1 VENIEIASR
10 YAGPPGM
17 GHGGYVAG
25 LLTERL
31 DAPVVQVTLRRPTP
45 LDVPLVI
52 DEDAG
57 VIVLRRDD
65 EVIAEAVAADLEVT
79 LPPVPTVA
87 AARAA
92 EAGSPSFAGGT
103 GVHPIC
109 FGCGAQRPDRDG
121 MRIFV
126 GPLEVDGVE
135 EVAAVWTPP
144 AELAGPAAGHV
155 ADRWVVAALDCPG
168 AMAFI
173 SRGESAGLLGRI
185 VVARYAPVAAG
196 EDAIVLG
203 WQIGRDGRKLLAGT
217 AVVDAGGAVLAAARA
232 TWFGFPEGMRPSAGS

>member
-1 VENIEIASR
+1 MEIASR

-25 LLTERL
+25 LLIERL

-52 DEDAG
+52 DGHADG
-57 VIVLRRDD
+57 PVLRGDD
-65 EVIAEAVAADLEVT
+65 GVIAEAVAAELDLAV
-79 LPPVPTVA
+79 PPVPGVD

-109 FGCGAQRPDRDG
+109 FGCGAQRPDQDG

-126 GPLEVDGVE
+126 GPLEVDGCE
-135 EVAAVWTPP
+135 EVAAVWHPSP
-144 AELAGPAAGHV
+144 DLGGPEAGRVG
-155 ADRWVVAALDCPG
+155 DRWVVAALDCPG

-185 VVARYAPVAAG
+185 VVARYAPVAVGA
-196 EDAIVLG
+196 DVLVVG

-217 AVVDAGGAVLAAARA
+217 AVVDPGGAVLAVAKA
-232 TWFGFPEGMRPSAGS
+232 TWFGFPEGMRPRAGS

>member
-1 VENIEIASR
+1 VETVEIASR

-25 LLTERL
+25 LLIERL

-52 DEDAG
+52 EEADDGA
-57 VIVLRRDD
+57 VVLRGGGN
-65 EVIAEAVAADLEVT
+65 VIAEAVAADLDLAV
-79 LPPVPTVA
+79 PPAPSVP

-92 EAGSPSFAGGT
+92 EAGSPSFANGH
-103 GVHPIC
+103 GVHPTC
-109 FGCGAQRPDRDG
+109 FGCGARRPDGDG

-126 GPLEVDGVE
+126 GPLEVEGNE
-135 EVAAVWTPP
+135 EVAAVWQPSP
-144 AELAGPAAGHV
+144 DLAGPAPGFV
-155 ADRWVVAALDCPG
+155 ADRWVTAALDCPG

-185 VVARYAPVAAG
+185 VVARYAPVAVG
-196 EDAIVLG
+196 EDAVVVG
-203 WQIGRDGRKLLAGT
+203 WQIGREGRKLFAGT
-217 AVVDAGGAVLAAARA
+217 AVVDPGGAVLAAAKA
-232 TWFGFPEGMRPSAGS
+232 IWFGFPA